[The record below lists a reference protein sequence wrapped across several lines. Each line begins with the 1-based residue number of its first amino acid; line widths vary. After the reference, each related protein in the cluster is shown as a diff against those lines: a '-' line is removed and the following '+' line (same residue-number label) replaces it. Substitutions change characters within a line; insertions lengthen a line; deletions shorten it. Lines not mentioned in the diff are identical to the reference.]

1 MATDPQ
7 YVRLSTQLQEG
18 IVCDV
23 QGSGWSIAGYDV
35 KKFPEKKEEARFV
48 RSKLNAGM
56 LESASKAEYDE
67 AKGEDLAAE
76 VARQAKAGVHQEGK
90 LQEVAAEVTAKLAD
104 KLGVS
109 QEALMEAYLEADA
122 EDRQARLDEAEEAG
136 LNTDDPEEQ
145 KARTRGQ
152 VPAKK
157 AGGKKGAAKKEE
169 AES

>member
-35 KKFPEKKEEARFV
+35 KKFPEKKEEQRFV
-48 RSKLNAGM
+48 RSKLNAQM
-56 LESASKAEYDE
+56 LEPASKAEYDE
-67 AKGEDLAAE
+67 AKGEDLVKE
-76 VARQAKAGVHQEGK
+76 VERQKKEGVHQEGRI
-90 LQEVAAEVTAKLAD
+90 QEIATEVTAKLAD

-122 EDRQARLDEAEEAG
+122 EDRKARLDEVEEAG
-136 LNTDDPEEQ
+136 LNTDDPEVQ
-145 KARTRGQ
+145 KARTRGESS
-152 VPAKK
+152 
-157 AGGKKGAAKKEE
+157 KKGSKKSKKDDDEGGN
-169 AES
+169 S